1 MLGWAPRRAVRPR
14 VSSIPAASASSKE
27 RGSRAS
33 SGRIPSRPA
42 TSARSVPW
50 PVPVAAKEPWS
61 SSSARR
67 GVLPSSL
74 RVRNPI
80 LAAPAVWDDDG
91 PTIIGPMIS
100 KIFIVAQGSF
110 PTSMLLLGRRRAR
123 TRRRRGRN
131 SFPPSIQIISGN
143 PWGPYAPRDRSHH
156 NGPHDIKD
164 IHSYSRFLSYFYAV
178 VGLLLGRR
186 RAGRILSKMFILC
199 GFPCSV
205 KGKRRVRD
213 AAPYSSPVRP
223 AR

>member
-1 MLGWAPRRAVRPR
+1 MEWNGN
-14 VSSIPAASASSKE
+14 
-27 RGSRAS
+27 
-33 SGRIPSRPA
+33 
-42 TSARSVPW
+42 T
-50 PVPVAAKEPWS
+50 VPVAAKEPWS

-100 KIFIVAQGSF
+100 KIFIVTQGSF

-143 PWGPYAPRDRSHH
+143 PWGPCAPRDRSHH